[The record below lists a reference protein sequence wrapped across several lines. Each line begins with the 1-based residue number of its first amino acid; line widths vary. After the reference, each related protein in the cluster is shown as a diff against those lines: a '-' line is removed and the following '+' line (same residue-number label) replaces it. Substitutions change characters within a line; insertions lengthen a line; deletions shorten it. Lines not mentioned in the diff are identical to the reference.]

1 MYIKKFAAIFSLLF
15 YHFTSVQA
23 QDNLTVYGII
33 DIGLQ
38 YAAVNQTTNN
48 VLQSNQFLGV
58 SSGVQSGSRFG
69 LRGTHEMGGGFETIF
84 TLENGF
90 NAGTGEAQ
98 QGGRLFGRQSTIGI
112 KNNNIGQLDVGRQ
125 INLAS
130 NYFLQ
135 IDPFVEGFG
144 QANIGASFGSANTV
158 RYSNMLLLQAQA
170 TKSLTL
176 GAGYSFATELTGIYA
191 DNGLCASGICQAI
204 NQSSQFQT
212 NNNLRAITL
221 GAKYSSGPLLLAIA
235 YDQLRGPDNIPNG
248 PPKPNP
254 TAWLAGG
261 AYDFK
266 VIKISFAYGQT
277 RNGTWNGQPV
287 GAGTTPNSPL
297 SDNSLGAGALFLAG
311 AAANSAMLG
320 ITVPI
325 GEASILASVQRLQP
339 QGDAVPNTLTGP
351 QMVYS
356 AAYLY
361 NFSRR
366 TNLYTYASYGNNYAA
381 IQAAQSTVVGV
392 GIRHQF

>member
-1 MYIKKFAAIFSLLF
+1 MKKFAAILSLLIC
-15 YHFTSVQA
+15 HLASAQA
-23 QDNLTVYGII
+23 QDSLTVYGII

-38 YAAVNQTTNN
+38 YATVNDTRDHAI
-48 VLQSNQFLGV
+48 QSNQFFGV

-69 LRGTHEMGGGFETIF
+69 LRGTHAIGGGFETVF

-90 NAGTGEAQ
+90 DAGTGEAQ
-98 QGGRLFGRQSTIGI
+98 QGGRLFGRQSTVGI
-112 KNNNIGQLDVGRQ
+112 RNNNIGQLDLGRQ

-130 NYFLQ
+130 NYFLP

-170 TKSLTL
+170 TKSLTI

-191 DNGLCASGICQAI
+191 NNGFCGNGVCQAI

-221 GAKYSSGPLLLAIA
+221 GAKYSSGPLFLAIA

-254 TAWLAGG
+254 TAWMAGG
-261 AYDFK
+261 AYDFR
-266 VIKISFAYGQT
+266 VINISFAYGQT
-277 RNGTWNGQPV
+277 RNGTWNVQPV
-287 GAGTTPNSPL
+287 GAGTTPTHPL
-297 SDNSLGAGALFLAG
+297 SDGSLGSGALFLAG
-311 AAANSAMLG
+311 AAASSMMLG
-320 ITVPI
+320 MTVPI
-325 GEASILASVQRLQP
+325 GEASILASVQRLQ
-339 QGDAVPNTLTGP
+339 QQVDAVPSTLTRP

-381 IQAAQSTVVGV
+381 VRAAQSTVVGV

>member
-1 MYIKKFAAIFSLLF
+1 MKKLTLTCLLLLC
-15 YHFTSVQA
+15 HLSGAQA

-38 YAAVNQTTNN
+38 YATVNQTRNN
-48 VLQSNQFLGV
+48 DLQSNQFFGI

-69 LRGTHEMGGGFETIF
+69 LRGTHTMGGGFETVF

-135 IDPFVEGFG
+135 IDPFIEGFG

-191 DNGLCASGICQAI
+191 DNGFCANGTCQAI

-221 GAKYSSGPLLLAIA
+221 GAKYSNGPLILAIA

-261 AYDFK
+261 AYDFR

-287 GAGTTPNSPL
+287 GAGTTPTSPL
-297 SDNSLGAGALFLAG
+297 SDGSLGSGALFLAG
-311 AAANSAMLG
+311 AAANSVMLG
-320 ITVPI
+320 VTVPI
-325 GEASILASVQRLQP
+325 GEASILASVQRLQ
-339 QGDAVPNTLTGP
+339 QVGDAVPNTLTAP

-381 IQAAQSTVVGV
+381 IQSAQSTVVGV

>member
-1 MYIKKFAAIFSLLF
+1 MKKFAAILSLLIC
-15 YHFTSVQA
+15 HLASAQA
-23 QDNLTVYGII
+23 QDSLTVYGII

-38 YAAVNQTTNN
+38 YATVNDTRDHAI
-48 VLQSNQFLGV
+48 QSNQFFGV

-69 LRGTHEMGGGFETIF
+69 LRGTHAIGGGFETVF

-90 NAGTGEAQ
+90 DAGTGEAQ
-98 QGGRLFGRQSTIGI
+98 QGGRLFGRQSTVGI
-112 KNNNIGQLDVGRQ
+112 RNNNIGQLDLGRQ

-130 NYFLQ
+130 NYFLP

-170 TKSLTL
+170 TKSLTI

-191 DNGLCASGICQAI
+191 NNGFCGNGVCQAI

-221 GAKYSSGPLLLAIA
+221 GAKYSSGPLFLAIA

-254 TAWLAGG
+254 TAWMAGG
-261 AYDFK
+261 AYDFR
-266 VIKISFAYGQT
+266 VINISFAYGQT

-287 GAGTTPNSPL
+287 GAGTTPTSPL
-297 SDNSLGAGALFLAG
+297 SDGSLGSGALFLAG
-311 AAANSAMLG
+311 AAASSMMLG
-320 ITVPI
+320 MTVPI
-325 GEASILASVQRLQP
+325 GEASILASVQRLQQ
-339 QGDAVPNTLTGP
+339 QGDAVPSTLTGP

-381 IQAAQSTVVGV
+381 VRAAQSTVVGV

>member
-1 MYIKKFAAIFSLLF
+1 MKKFIAISSLLLC
-15 YHFTSVQA
+15 HFTGAQA
-23 QDNLTVYGII
+23 QDSLTVYGII
-33 DIGLQ
+33 DLGLQ
-38 YAAVNQTTNN
+38 YATVNQTRNK
-48 VLQSNQFLGV
+48 VFERNQFVGV

-69 LRGTHEMGGGFETIF
+69 LRGTHSMGGGFETVF
-84 TLENGF
+84 TLENGC

-98 QGGRLFGRQSTIGI
+98 QGGRLFGRQSTVGI
-112 KNNNIGQLDVGRQ
+112 KHNDIGQLDVGRQ

-130 NYFLQ
+130 NYFLP
-135 IDPFVEGFG
+135 IDPFIEGFG

-158 RYSNMLLLQAQA
+158 RYSNMLMLQAQA
-170 TKSLTL
+170 TKSLTI

-191 DNGLCASGICQAI
+191 NNDLCSSGICQAI
-204 NQSSQFQT
+204 NQNSQFQT
-212 NNNLRAITL
+212 NNNLRALTL
-221 GAKYSSGPLLLAIA
+221 GAKYANGPLLLAVA
-235 YDQLRGPDNIPNG
+235 YDQLWGPDNIPNG

-261 AYDFK
+261 AYDFR

-287 GAGTTPNSPL
+287 GAGTTPTSPL
-297 SDNSLGAGALFLAG
+297 SDGSLGSGALFLAG
-311 AAANSAMLG
+311 AAASSMMLG
-320 ITVPI
+320 MTVPI
-325 GEASILASVQRLQP
+325 GEASILASVQRLQQ
-339 QGDAVPNTLTGP
+339 QGDAVPSTLTGP

-361 NFSRR
+361 SFSRR

-381 IQAAQSTVVGV
+381 VRAAQSTVVGV

>member
-1 MYIKKFAAIFSLLF
+1 MKKFIAISSLLLC
-15 YHFTSVQA
+15 HFTGAQA
-23 QDNLTVYGII
+23 QDSLTVYGII
-33 DIGLQ
+33 DLGLQ
-38 YAAVNQTTNN
+38 YSTVNQTRNK
-48 VLQSNQFLGV
+48 VFERNQFVGV

-69 LRGTHEMGGGFETIF
+69 LRGTHSMGGGFETVF

-98 QGGRLFGRQSTIGI
+98 QGGRLFGRQSTVGI
-112 KNNNIGQLDVGRQ
+112 KHNDIGQLDVGRQ

-130 NYFLQ
+130 NYFLP
-135 IDPFVEGFG
+135 IDPFIEGFG

-158 RYSNMLLLQAQA
+158 RYSNMLMLQAQA
-170 TKSLTL
+170 TKSLTI

-191 DNGLCASGICQAI
+191 NNDLCSSGICQAI
-204 NQSSQFQT
+204 NQNSQFQT
-212 NNNLRAITL
+212 NNNLRALTL
-221 GAKYSSGPLLLAIA
+221 GAKYANGPLLLAVA
-235 YDQLRGPDNIPNG
+235 YDQLWGPDNIPNG

-261 AYDFK
+261 AYDFR

-287 GAGTTPNSPL
+287 GAGTTPTSPL
-297 SDNSLGAGALFLAG
+297 SDGSLGSGALFLAG
-311 AAANSAMLG
+311 AAASSMMLG
-320 ITVPI
+320 MTVPI
-325 GEASILASVQRLQP
+325 GEASILASVQRLQQ
-339 QGDAVPNTLTGP
+339 QGDAVPSTLTGP

-361 NFSRR
+361 SFSRR

-381 IQAAQSTVVGV
+381 VRTAQSTVVGV

>member
-1 MYIKKFAAIFSLLF
+1 MKKFAAVCSLLLC
-15 YHFTSVQA
+15 HFTSAQA

-38 YAAVNQTTNN
+38 YATVNQTRNN
-48 VLQSNQFLGV
+48 DLQSNQFFGI

-69 LRGTHEMGGGFETIF
+69 LRGTHTMGGGFETVF

-135 IDPFVEGFG
+135 IDPFIEGFG

-158 RYSNMLLLQAQA
+158 RYSNMLMLQAQA
-170 TKSLTL
+170 TKYLTL

-191 DNGLCASGICQAI
+191 NNGLCGNGICQAI
-204 NQSSQFQT
+204 NQNSQFQT
-212 NNNLRAITL
+212 NNNLRAVTL
-221 GAKYSSGPLLLAIA
+221 GAKYASGPLLLAIA

-261 AYDFK
+261 AYDFR
-266 VIKISFAYGQT
+266 VVKISFAYGQT

-287 GAGTTPNSPL
+287 GAGTTPTSPL
-297 SDNSLGAGALFLAG
+297 SDGSLGSGALFLAG
-311 AAANSAMLG
+311 AAASSMMLG
-320 ITVPI
+320 MTVPI
-325 GEASILASVQRLQP
+325 GEASILASVQRLQQ
-339 QGDAVPNTLTGP
+339 QGDAVPSTLTGP
-351 QMVYS
+351 QIVYS

-366 TNLYTYASYGNNYAA
+366 TNHYTYASYGNNYAA
-381 IQAAQSTVVGV
+381 VQSAQSTVVGV

>member
-1 MYIKKFAAIFSLLF
+1 MKKFIAISSLLLC
-15 YHFTSVQA
+15 HFTGAQA
-23 QDNLTVYGII
+23 QDSLTVYGII
-33 DIGLQ
+33 DLGLQ
-38 YAAVNQTTNN
+38 YATVNQTRNK
-48 VLQSNQFLGV
+48 VFERNQFVGV

-69 LRGTHEMGGGFETIF
+69 LRGTHSMGGGFETVF

-98 QGGRLFGRQSTIGI
+98 QGGRLFGRQSTVGI
-112 KNNNIGQLDVGRQ
+112 KHNDIGQLDVGRQ

-130 NYFLQ
+130 NYFLP
-135 IDPFVEGFG
+135 IDPFIEGFG

-158 RYSNMLLLQAQA
+158 RYSNMLMLQAQA
-170 TKSLTL
+170 TKSLTI

-191 DNGLCASGICQAI
+191 NNDLCSSGICQAI
-204 NQSSQFQT
+204 NQNSQFQT
-212 NNNLRAITL
+212 NNNLRALTL
-221 GAKYSSGPLLLAIA
+221 GAKYANGPLLLAVA
-235 YDQLRGPDNIPNG
+235 YDQLWGPDNIPNG

-254 TAWLAGG
+254 TAWMAGG
-261 AYDFK
+261 AYDFR

-287 GAGTTPNSPL
+287 GAGTTPTSPL
-297 SDNSLGAGALFLAG
+297 SDGSLGSGALFLAG
-311 AAANSAMLG
+311 AAASSMMLG
-320 ITVPI
+320 MTVPI
-325 GEASILASVQRLQP
+325 GEASILASVQRLQQ
-339 QGDAVPNTLTGP
+339 QGDAVPSTLTGP

-361 NFSRR
+361 SFSRR

-381 IQAAQSTVVGV
+381 VRTAQSTVVGV

>member
-1 MYIKKFAAIFSLLF
+1 MKKFIAISSLLLC
-15 YHFTSVQA
+15 HFTGAQA
-23 QDNLTVYGII
+23 QDSLTVYGII
-33 DIGLQ
+33 DLGLQ
-38 YAAVNQTTNN
+38 YSTVNQTRNK
-48 VLQSNQFLGV
+48 VFERNQFVGV

-69 LRGTHEMGGGFETIF
+69 LRGTHSMGGGFETVF

-98 QGGRLFGRQSTIGI
+98 QGGRLFGRQSTVGI
-112 KNNNIGQLDVGRQ
+112 KHNDIGQLDVGRQ

-130 NYFLQ
+130 NYFLP
-135 IDPFVEGFG
+135 IDPFIEGFG

-158 RYSNMLLLQAQA
+158 RYSNMVMLQAQA
-170 TKSLTL
+170 TKALTI

-191 DNGLCASGICQAI
+191 NNGLCSSGICQAI

-212 NNNLRAITL
+212 NNNLRALTL
-221 GAKYSSGPLLLAIA
+221 GAKYANGPLLLAVA
-235 YDQLRGPDNIPNG
+235 YDQLWGPDNIPNG

-261 AYDFK
+261 AYDFR
-266 VIKISFAYGQT
+266 VIKISFAYGQS

-287 GAGTTPNSPL
+287 GAGTTPTSPL
-297 SDNSLGAGALFLAG
+297 SDGSLGSGALFLAG
-311 AAANSAMLG
+311 AAASSMMLG
-320 ITVPI
+320 MTVPI
-325 GEASILASVQRLQP
+325 GEASILASVQRLQQ
-339 QGDAVPNTLTGP
+339 QGDAVPSTLTGP

-361 NFSRR
+361 SFSRR

-381 IQAAQSTVVGV
+381 VRAAQSTVVGV

>member
-1 MYIKKFAAIFSLLF
+1 MKKLIAIFSVLACHL
-15 YHFTSVQA
+15 TNAQA

-38 YAAVNQTTNN
+38 YATVNQTKDNIR
-48 VLQSNQFLGV
+48 QSNQFLGIA
-58 SSGVQSGSRFG
+58 SGVQSGSRFG
-69 LRGTHEMGGGFETIF
+69 LRGTHEMGGGFETVF

-90 NAGTGEAQ
+90 DASNGAAQ

-112 KNNNIGQLDVGRQ
+112 KNNNIGQLDIGRQ

-130 NYFLQ
+130 NYFLP
-135 IDPFVEGFG
+135 IDPFIEGFG

-158 RYSNMLLLQAQA
+158 RYSNMLMLQAKA
-170 TKSLTL
+170 TDALTI
-176 GAGYSFATELTGIYA
+176 GAGYSFAPEMTSIYA
-191 DNGLCASGICQAI
+191 GNGACLESSCAASNQA
-204 NQSSQFQT
+204 SQFQT
-212 NNNLRAITL
+212 NNNLRALTL
-221 GAKYSSGPLLLAIA
+221 GAKYSNGPLLLAIA
-235 YDQLRGPDNIPNG
+235 YDQLMGPDNLPNG

-261 AYDFK
+261 VYDFN
-266 VIKISFAYGQT
+266 VIKISFAYGQS
-277 RNGTWNGQPV
+277 RNGAWNGQPA
-287 GAGTTPNSPL
+287 GAGSTPNSPL
-297 SDNSLGAGALFLAG
+297 ADSTLGSGAIFLAG
-311 AAANSAMLG
+311 AAANSMMLG
-320 ITVPI
+320 MTVPL
-325 GEASILASVQRLQP
+325 GQASIVASVQRLQP
-339 QGDAVPNTLTGP
+339 VGDVIPNSLTAP

-381 IQAAQSTVVGV
+381 IQTAQSTVVGV

>member
-1 MYIKKFAAIFSLLF
+1 MKKLVASFLLIASQS
-15 YHFTSVQA
+15 TIALA
-23 QDNLTVYGII
+23 QDSLTLYGII

-38 YAAVNQTTNN
+38 YATVSQTQNLT
-48 VLQSNQFLGV
+48 VQSNQFLGIA
-58 SSGVQSGSRFG
+58 SGVQSGSRFG
-69 LRGTHEMGGGFETIF
+69 LRAIHEMGGGFQTVF

-90 NAGTGEAQ
+90 DASNGMAQ
-98 QGGRLFGRQSTIGI
+98 QGGRLFGRQSTVGI
-112 KNNNIGQLDVGRQ
+112 KNNDIGQLDIGRQ

-130 NYFLQ
+130 NYFFP

-144 QANIGASFGSANTV
+144 QANIGASFGSTNTV
-158 RYSNMLLLQAQA
+158 RYSNMLLLQAKA
-170 TKSLTL
+170 TETLTL

-191 DNGLCASGICQAI
+191 NNGLCGNGICQAI
-204 NQSSQFQT
+204 NQNSQFQT

-261 AYDFK
+261 AYDFR
-266 VIKISFAYGQT
+266 VIKISFAYGQS
-277 RNGTWNGQPV
+277 RNGALNGQPA
-287 GAGTTPNSPL
+287 GAGSTPASPL
-297 SDNSLGAGALFLAG
+297 SDTSLGSGALFLAG
-311 AAANSAMLG
+311 AAANSMMLG
-320 ITVPI
+320 MTVPI
-325 GEASILASVQRLQP
+325 GEASILASVQRLQ
-339 QGDAVPNTLTGP
+339 QVGDAVPSSLTAP
-351 QMVYS
+351 QMIYS

-381 IQAAQSTVVGV
+381 IQTAQSTVVGV

>member
-1 MYIKKFAAIFSLLF
+1 MKKFAAILSLLIC
-15 YHFTSVQA
+15 HLASAQA
-23 QDNLTVYGII
+23 QDSLTVYGII

-38 YAAVNQTTNN
+38 YATVNQTRDHAI
-48 VLQSNQFLGV
+48 QSNQFFGV

-69 LRGTHEMGGGFETIF
+69 LRGTHAIGGGFETVF

-90 NAGTGEAQ
+90 DAGTGEAQ
-98 QGGRLFGRQSTIGI
+98 QGGRLFGRQSTVGI
-112 KNNNIGQLDVGRQ
+112 RNNNIGQLDLGRQ

-130 NYFLQ
+130 NYFLP

-170 TKSLTL
+170 TKSLTI

-191 DNGLCASGICQAI
+191 NNGFCGNGVCQAI

-221 GAKYSSGPLLLAIA
+221 GAKYSSGPLFLAIA

-254 TAWLAGG
+254 TAWMAGG
-261 AYDFK
+261 AYDFR
-266 VIKISFAYGQT
+266 VINISFAYGQT

-287 GAGTTPNSPL
+287 GAGTTPTSPL
-297 SDNSLGAGALFLAG
+297 SDGSLGSGALFLAG
-311 AAANSAMLG
+311 AAASSMMLG
-320 ITVPI
+320 MTVPI
-325 GEASILASVQRLQP
+325 GEASILASVQRLQQ
-339 QGDAVPNTLTGP
+339 QGDAVPSTLTGP

-381 IQAAQSTVVGV
+381 VRAAQSAVVGV

>member
-1 MYIKKFAAIFSLLF
+1 MKKFIAISSLLLC
-15 YHFTSVQA
+15 HFTGAQA
-23 QDNLTVYGII
+23 QDSLTVYGII
-33 DIGLQ
+33 DLGLQ
-38 YAAVNQTTNN
+38 YATVNQTRNK
-48 VLQSNQFLGV
+48 VFERNQFVGV

-69 LRGTHEMGGGFETIF
+69 LRGTHSMGGGFETVF

-98 QGGRLFGRQSTIGI
+98 QGGRLFGRQSTVGI
-112 KNNNIGQLDVGRQ
+112 KHNDIGQLDVGRQ

-130 NYFLQ
+130 NYFLP
-135 IDPFVEGFG
+135 IDPFIEGFG

-158 RYSNMLLLQAQA
+158 RYSNMLMLQAQA
-170 TKSLTL
+170 TKSLTI

-191 DNGLCASGICQAI
+191 NNGLCSSGICQAI

-212 NNNLRAITL
+212 NNNLRALTL
-221 GAKYSSGPLLLAIA
+221 GAKYANGPLLLAVA
-235 YDQLRGPDNIPNG
+235 YDQLWGPDNIPNG

-261 AYDFK
+261 AYDFR

-287 GAGTTPNSPL
+287 GAGTTPTSPL
-297 SDNSLGAGALFLAG
+297 SDGSLGSGALFLAG
-311 AAANSAMLG
+311 AAASSMMLG
-320 ITVPI
+320 MTVPI
-325 GEASILASVQRLQP
+325 GEASILASVQRLQQ
-339 QGDAVPNTLTGP
+339 QGDAVPSTLTGP

-361 NFSRR
+361 SFSRR

-381 IQAAQSTVVGV
+381 VRAAQSTVVGV
-392 GIRHQF
+392 GLRHQF

>member
-1 MYIKKFAAIFSLLF
+1 MKKIIAISALLVC
-15 YHFTSVQA
+15 HLTSAQA
-23 QDNLTVYGII
+23 QDSLTVYGII

-38 YAAVNQTTNN
+38 YATVNQTRDHAI
-48 VLQSNQFLGV
+48 QSNQFFGI

-69 LRGTHEMGGGFETIF
+69 LRGTHSMGGGFETVF

-98 QGGRLFGRQSTIGI
+98 QGGRLFGRQSTVGI
-112 KNNNIGQLDVGRQ
+112 KHNDIGQLDVGRQ

-130 NYFLQ
+130 NYFLP
-135 IDPFVEGFG
+135 IDPFIEGFG

-158 RYSNMLLLQAQA
+158 RYSNMVMLQAQA
-170 TKSLTL
+170 TKALTI

-191 DNGLCASGICQAI
+191 NNGLCSSGICQAI

-212 NNNLRAITL
+212 NNNLRALTL
-221 GAKYSSGPLLLAIA
+221 GAKYANGPLLLAVA
-235 YDQLRGPDNIPNG
+235 YDQLWGPDNIPNG

-261 AYDFK
+261 AYDFR
-266 VIKISFAYGQT
+266 VIKISFAYGQS

-287 GAGTTPNSPL
+287 GAGTTPTSPL
-297 SDNSLGAGALFLAG
+297 SDGSLGSGALFLAG
-311 AAANSAMLG
+311 AAASSMMLG
-320 ITVPI
+320 MTVPI
-325 GEASILASVQRLQP
+325 GEASILASVQRLQQ
-339 QGDAVPNTLTGP
+339 QGDAVPSTLTGP

-361 NFSRR
+361 SFSRR

-381 IQAAQSTVVGV
+381 VRAAQSTVVGV

>member
-1 MYIKKFAAIFSLLF
+1 MKKIIAISALLVC
-15 YHFTSVQA
+15 HLTSAQA
-23 QDNLTVYGII
+23 QDSLTVYGII

-38 YAAVNQTTNN
+38 YATVNQTRDHAI
-48 VLQSNQFLGV
+48 QSNQFFGI

-69 LRGTHEMGGGFETIF
+69 LRGTHAMGGGFETVF

-98 QGGRLFGRQSTIGI
+98 QGGRLFGRQSTVGI
-112 KNNNIGQLDVGRQ
+112 KHNDIGQLDVGRQ

-130 NYFLQ
+130 NYFLP
-135 IDPFVEGFG
+135 IDPFIEGFG

-158 RYSNMLLLQAQA
+158 RYSNMVMLQAQA
-170 TKSLTL
+170 TKALTI

-191 DNGLCASGICQAI
+191 NNGLCSSGICQAI

-212 NNNLRAITL
+212 NNNLRALTL
-221 GAKYSSGPLLLAIA
+221 GAKYANGPLLLAVA
-235 YDQLRGPDNIPNG
+235 YDQLWGPDNIPNG

-261 AYDFK
+261 AYDFR
-266 VIKISFAYGQT
+266 VIKISFAYGQS

-287 GAGTTPNSPL
+287 GAGTTPTSPL
-297 SDNSLGAGALFLAG
+297 SDGSLGSGALFLAG
-311 AAANSAMLG
+311 AAASSMMLG
-320 ITVPI
+320 MTVPI
-325 GEASILASVQRLQP
+325 GEASILASVQRLQQ
-339 QGDAVPNTLTGP
+339 QGDAVPSTLTGP

-361 NFSRR
+361 SFSRR

-381 IQAAQSTVVGV
+381 VRAAQSTVVGV

>member
-1 MYIKKFAAIFSLLF
+1 MKKFIAISSLLLC
-15 YHFTSVQA
+15 HFTGAQA
-23 QDNLTVYGII
+23 QDSLTVYGII
-33 DIGLQ
+33 DLGLQ
-38 YAAVNQTTNN
+38 YSTVNQTRNK
-48 VLQSNQFLGV
+48 VFERNQFVGV

-69 LRGTHEMGGGFETIF
+69 LRGTHSMGGGFETVF

-98 QGGRLFGRQSTIGI
+98 QGGRLFGRQSTVGI
-112 KNNNIGQLDVGRQ
+112 KHNDIGQLDVGRQ

-130 NYFLQ
+130 NYFLP
-135 IDPFVEGFG
+135 IDPFIEGFG

-158 RYSNMLLLQAQA
+158 RYSNMVMLQAQA
-170 TKSLTL
+170 TKALTI

-191 DNGLCASGICQAI
+191 NNGLCSSGICQAI

-212 NNNLRAITL
+212 NNNLRALTL
-221 GAKYSSGPLLLAIA
+221 GAKYANGPLLLAVA
-235 YDQLRGPDNIPNG
+235 YDQLWGPDNIPNG

-261 AYDFK
+261 AYDFR
-266 VIKISFAYGQT
+266 VIKISFAYGQS

-287 GAGTTPNSPL
+287 GAGTTPTSPL
-297 SDNSLGAGALFLAG
+297 SDGSLGSGALFLAG
-311 AAANSAMLG
+311 AAASSMMLG
-320 ITVPI
+320 MTVPI
-325 GEASILASVQRLQP
+325 GEASILASVQRLQQ
-339 QGDAVPNTLTGP
+339 QGDAVPSTLTGP

-361 NFSRR
+361 SFSRR

-381 IQAAQSTVVGV
+381 VRAAQSTVVGV
-392 GIRHQF
+392 GLRHQF

>member
-1 MYIKKFAAIFSLLF
+1 MKKFTAIFFLLIC
-15 YHFTSVQA
+15 HLTSAQA

-33 DIGLQ
+33 DLGLQ
-38 YAAVNQTTNN
+38 YATVNQTRNG
-48 VLQSNQFLGV
+48 VFERNQFVGV

-69 LRGTHEMGGGFETIF
+69 LRGTHEMGGGFQTVF

-98 QGGRLFGRQSTIGI
+98 QGGRLFGRQSTVGV
-112 KNNNIGQLDVGRQ
+112 KHNDIGQLDLGRQ

-130 NYFLQ
+130 NYFLP
-135 IDPFVEGFG
+135 IDPFIEGFG

-158 RYSNMLLLQAQA
+158 RYSNMLMLQAQA
-170 TKSLTL
+170 TKSLTI
-176 GAGYSFATELTGIYA
+176 GAGYSFSTELTGIYA
-191 DNGLCASGICQAI
+191 NNGLCASGICQAI

-221 GAKYSSGPLLLAIA
+221 GAKYSSGPLFLAIA
-235 YDQLRGPDNIPNG
+235 YDQLRGPENIPNG

-254 TAWLAGG
+254 TAWMAGG
-261 AYDFK
+261 AYDFR
-266 VIKISFAYGQT
+266 VISISFAYGQT

-287 GAGTTPNSPL
+287 GAGTTPTSPL
-297 SDNSLGAGALFLAG
+297 SDGSLGSGALFLAG
-311 AAANSAMLG
+311 AASSSAMLG
-320 ITVPI
+320 MTVPI
-325 GEASILASVQRLQP
+325 GEASILASVQRLQQ
-339 QGDAVPNTLTGP
+339 QGDEVPSALTGP

-381 IQAAQSTVVGV
+381 VRAAQSTVVGV

>member
-1 MYIKKFAAIFSLLF
+1 MKKFIAISSLLLC
-15 YHFTSVQA
+15 HFTGAQA
-23 QDNLTVYGII
+23 QDSLTVYGII
-33 DIGLQ
+33 DLGLQ
-38 YAAVNQTTNN
+38 YATVNQTRNK
-48 VLQSNQFLGV
+48 VFERNQFVGV

-69 LRGTHEMGGGFETIF
+69 LRGTHSMGGGFETVF

-98 QGGRLFGRQSTIGI
+98 QGGRLFGRQSTVGI
-112 KNNNIGQLDVGRQ
+112 KHNDIGQLDVGRQ

-130 NYFLQ
+130 NYFLP
-135 IDPFVEGFG
+135 IDPFIEGFG

-158 RYSNMLLLQAQA
+158 RYSNMLMLQAQA
-170 TKSLTL
+170 TKSLTI

-191 DNGLCASGICQAI
+191 NNGLCSSGICQAI

-212 NNNLRAITL
+212 NNNLRALTL
-221 GAKYSSGPLLLAIA
+221 GAKYANGPLLLAVA
-235 YDQLRGPDNIPNG
+235 YDQLWGPDNIPNG

-261 AYDFK
+261 AYDFR

-287 GAGTTPNSPL
+287 GAGTTPTSPL
-297 SDNSLGAGALFLAG
+297 SDGSLGSGALFLAG
-311 AAANSAMLG
+311 AAASSTMLG
-320 ITVPI
+320 MTVPI
-325 GEASILASVQRLQP
+325 GEASILASVQRLQQ
-339 QGDAVPNTLTGP
+339 QGDAVPNTLTAP

-381 IQAAQSTVVGV
+381 VRAAQSTVVGV
-392 GIRHQF
+392 GLRHQF

>member
-1 MYIKKFAAIFSLLF
+1 MKKFTVIFSLLIC
-15 YHFTSVQA
+15 HFTGAQA

-38 YAAVNQTTNN
+38 YATVNQTRNQD
-48 VLQSNQFLGV
+48 LQSNQFFGI
-58 SSGVQSGSRFG
+58 SSGVQSGSRLG
-69 LRGTHEMGGGFETIF
+69 LRGTHEMGGGFETVF

-90 NAGTGEAQ
+90 DAGNGAAQ

-112 KNNNIGQLDVGRQ
+112 KNNNIGQLDIGRQ

-130 NYFLQ
+130 NYFLP
-135 IDPFVEGFG
+135 IDPFIEGFG

-158 RYSNMLLLQAQA
+158 RYSNMLMLQAQA
-170 TKSLTL
+170 TKSLTI
-176 GAGYSFATELTGIYA
+176 GAGYSFATEMTGIYA
-191 DNGLCASGICQAI
+191 DNGLCANGVCQAI

-221 GAKYSSGPLLLAIA
+221 GAKYLNGPLLLAIA

-261 AYDFK
+261 AYDFR
-266 VIKISFAYGQT
+266 VIKISIAYGQS
-277 RNGTWNGQPV
+277 RNGTWNGQPA

-297 SDNSLGAGALFLAG
+297 SDGSLGSGALFLAG
-311 AAANSAMLG
+311 AAASSMMLG
-320 ITVPI
+320 MTVPI
-325 GEASILASVQRLQP
+325 GEASILASVQRLQQ
-339 QGDAVPNTLTGP
+339 QGDAVPNTLTAP

-381 IQAAQSTVVGV
+381 IQTAQSTVVGV
-392 GIRHQF
+392 GLRHQF

>member
-1 MYIKKFAAIFSLLF
+1 MKKFTVIFWLLVCHVSAAL
-15 YHFTSVQA
+15 A

-38 YAAVNQTTNN
+38 YATVNQTKEN
-48 VLQSNQFLGV
+48 VRQSNQFFGI

-69 LRGTHEMGGGFETIF
+69 LRGAHEMGGGFETVF

-98 QGGRLFGRQSTIGI
+98 QGGRLFGRQSTVGI
-112 KNNNIGQLDVGRQ
+112 RNNNIGQLDLGRQ
-125 INLAS
+125 INFAS
-130 NYFLQ
+130 NYFLP
-135 IDPFVEGFG
+135 IDPFIEGFG

-158 RYSNMLLLQAQA
+158 RYSNMLMLQAQA
-170 TKSLTL
+170 TRSLTI

-191 DNGLCASGICQAI
+191 DNGLCANGVCQAV

-221 GAKYSSGPLLLAIA
+221 GAKYANGPLLLAIA

-261 AYDFK
+261 AYDFN

-287 GAGTTPNSPL
+287 GAGTTPTSPL
-297 SDNSLGAGALFLAG
+297 SDNSLGSGALFLAG
-311 AAANSAMLG
+311 AAASSVMLG
-320 ITVPI
+320 MTIPI
-325 GEASILASVQRLQP
+325 GEASILASVQRLQQ
-339 QGDAVPNTLTGP
+339 QGDAVPSSLTAP
-351 QMVYS
+351 QMIYS

-361 NFSRR
+361 SFSRR

-381 IQAAQSTVVGV
+381 LQSAQSTVVGV
-392 GIRHQF
+392 GLRHQF

>member
-1 MYIKKFAAIFSLLF
+1 MIKLTFILVFLGVHL
-15 YHFTSVQA
+15 TSAQA
-23 QDNLTVYGII
+23 QDNVTLYGII

-38 YAAVNQTTNN
+38 YATVSQTKDNTA
-48 VLQSNQFLGV
+48 QSNQFFGI

-69 LRGTHEMGGGFETIF
+69 LRGSHEMGGGFQTVF

-90 NAGTGEAQ
+90 NAGNGDAQ

-112 KNNNIGQLDVGRQ
+112 KNSNLGQLDLGRQ

-130 NYFLQ
+130 NYFLP
-135 IDPFVEGFG
+135 IDPFAEGFG

-170 TKSLTL
+170 TEALTF
-176 GAGYSFATELTGIYA
+176 GAGYSFATELNGIYA
-191 DNGLCASGICQAI
+191 DNGLCGSGICQAV
-204 NQSSQFQT
+204 NQNSQFQT
-212 NNNLRAITL
+212 NNNMRALTL
-221 GAKYSSGPLLLAIA
+221 GAKYASGPLLLAAA
-235 YDQLRGPDNIPNG
+235 YDQLWGPDNIPNG

-254 TAWLAGG
+254 TAWLVGG
-261 AYDFK
+261 AYDFSA
-266 VIKISFAYGQT
+266 VKISFAYGQT
-277 RNGTWNGQPV
+277 RNGTWNGQPT

-297 SDNSLGAGALFLAG
+297 SDSSLGSGALFLAG
-311 AAANSAMLG
+311 AAANSMMLG
-320 ITVPI
+320 MTVPI
-325 GEASILASVQRLQP
+325 GEASILASVQRLQ
-339 QGDAVPNTLTGP
+339 QVGDAVPNTLTAP

-381 IQAAQSTVVGV
+381 VQSAQSTVVGI
-392 GIRHQF
+392 GIRHRF

>member
-1 MYIKKFAAIFSLLF
+1 MKKFIAISSLLLC
-15 YHFTSVQA
+15 HFTGAQA
-23 QDNLTVYGII
+23 QDSLTVYGII
-33 DIGLQ
+33 DLGLQ
-38 YAAVNQTTNN
+38 YATVNQTRNK
-48 VLQSNQFLGV
+48 VFERNQFVGV

-69 LRGTHEMGGGFETIF
+69 LRGTHSMGGGFETVF

-98 QGGRLFGRQSTIGI
+98 QGGRLFGRQSTVGI
-112 KNNNIGQLDVGRQ
+112 KHNDIGQLDVGRQ

-130 NYFLQ
+130 NYFLP
-135 IDPFVEGFG
+135 IDPFIEGFG

-158 RYSNMLLLQAQA
+158 RYSNMLMLQAQA
-170 TKSLTL
+170 TKSLTI

-191 DNGLCASGICQAI
+191 NNGLCSSGICQAI
-204 NQSSQFQT
+204 NQNSQFQT
-212 NNNLRAITL
+212 NNNLRALTL
-221 GAKYSSGPLLLAIA
+221 GAKYANGPLLLAVA
-235 YDQLRGPDNIPNG
+235 YDQLWGPDNIPNG

-261 AYDFK
+261 AYDFR

-287 GAGTTPNSPL
+287 GAGTTPTSPL
-297 SDNSLGAGALFLAG
+297 SDGSLGSGALFLAG
-311 AAANSAMLG
+311 AAASSMMLG
-320 ITVPI
+320 MTVPI
-325 GEASILASVQRLQP
+325 GEASILASVQRLQQ
-339 QGDAVPNTLTGP
+339 QGDAVPSTLTGP

-361 NFSRR
+361 SFSRR

-381 IQAAQSTVVGV
+381 VRAAQSTVVGV

>member
-1 MYIKKFAAIFSLLF
+1 MKKFIAISSLLLC
-15 YHFTSVQA
+15 HFTGAQA
-23 QDNLTVYGII
+23 QDSLTVYGII
-33 DIGLQ
+33 DLGLQ
-38 YAAVNQTTNN
+38 YATVNQTRNK
-48 VLQSNQFLGV
+48 VFERNQFVGV

-69 LRGTHEMGGGFETIF
+69 LRGTHSMGGGFETVF

-98 QGGRLFGRQSTIGI
+98 QGGRLFGRQSTVGI
-112 KNNNIGQLDVGRQ
+112 KHNDIGQLDVGRQ

-130 NYFLQ
+130 NYFLP
-135 IDPFVEGFG
+135 IDPFIEGFG

-158 RYSNMLLLQAQA
+158 RYSNMLMLQAQA
-170 TKSLTL
+170 TKSLTI

-191 DNGLCASGICQAI
+191 NNDLCSSGICQAI
-204 NQSSQFQT
+204 NQNSQFQT
-212 NNNLRAITL
+212 NNNLRALTL
-221 GAKYSSGPLLLAIA
+221 GAKYANGPLLLAVA
-235 YDQLRGPDNIPNG
+235 YDQLWGPDNIPNG

-261 AYDFK
+261 AYDFR

-287 GAGTTPNSPL
+287 GAGTTPTSPL
-297 SDNSLGAGALFLAG
+297 SDGSLGSGALFLAG
-311 AAANSAMLG
+311 AAASSMMLG
-320 ITVPI
+320 MTVPI
-325 GEASILASVQRLQP
+325 GEASILASVQRLQQ
-339 QGDAVPNTLTGP
+339 QGDAVPSTLTGP

-361 NFSRR
+361 SFSRR

-381 IQAAQSTVVGV
+381 VRAAQSTVVGV

>member
-1 MYIKKFAAIFSLLF
+1 MKKFTIIFSLLLC
-15 YHFTSVQA
+15 HFTSAQA

-38 YAAVNQTTNN
+38 YATVNQTRNN
-48 VLQSNQFLGV
+48 VLQSNQFFGV

-69 LRGTHEMGGGFETIF
+69 LRGTHEMGGGFETVF

-98 QGGRLFGRQSTIGI
+98 QGGRLFGRQSTVGI
-112 KNNNIGQLDVGRQ
+112 KNNNIGQLDFGRQ

-135 IDPFVEGFG
+135 IDPFIEGFG

-170 TKSLTL
+170 TKSLTV

-191 DNGLCASGICQAI
+191 DNGLCGSGICQAI

-221 GAKYSSGPLLLAIA
+221 GAKYSDGPLLLAIA

-261 AYDFK
+261 AYDFN

-287 GAGTTPNSPL
+287 GAGTTPTSPL
-297 SDNSLGAGALFLAG
+297 SDGSLGSGALFLAG
-311 AAANSAMLG
+311 AAANSVMLG

-325 GEASILASVQRLQP
+325 GEASILASVQRLQ
-339 QGDAVPNTLTGP
+339 QVGDAVPNTLTGP

-381 IQAAQSTVVGV
+381 VQSAQSTVVGV
-392 GIRHQF
+392 GLRHQF